1 MSQEYIKQVTVTGDL
16 SSLARNVTDMPAWCE
31 EVAKEI
37 WEQKPELGV
46 LHVQVSGVAAA
57 AAGAAKLGL
66 HIAEDPYAF
75 AEDILRRIARHPK
88 ITEHFEGSRAFFDT
102 NITGLGSL
110 FLFRNVDTVNYF
122 DRFSNTGY
130 IPVRRGDAHVIGRDE
145 ADGYIGQPFERE
157 QSNHS
162 MGERVRDFF
171 RHDGSR
177 DLDNQRSGWLL
188 ARFRFHGKEM
198 TFINLNL
205 HSVPFEDVNEIVS
218 QPNVTKAAAKRQR
231 QIDALLHELDSEG
244 LRDDAIIVAG
254 AFNAQLHETRLL
266 NDLSSTQRT
275 SVHSRTD
282 ERGNVDQIE
291 QTDRHGQ
298 KTVTVEEHR
307 FDLHSIHDW
316 FFRLGRGQMVK
327 KYNGELAQV
336 AFQGRLLEE
345 SVFFQPSRHYGI
357 NKSNGKEEFLRHLC
371 PAWGDRVLYNE
382 RMSDLFRHD
391 SFCASGLYYGIVGEN
406 RPIGEWLLGG
416 TLRARRHAHA
426 AKASKRRDDHADLIL
441 RLKVLFELKT
451 PESWRESLAANI
463 TSLTARCQQWEAP
476 RWMPFRAVNW
486 IINTYWARLP
496 VERNPN
502 ILAAHDTEKIPPNS
516 AKGSLLA
523 APSRRTAAHAAALC
537 LQCAARLVRLCLRVI
552 DQHCTTSEYSVC
564 AMRRLANCMRYGVM
578 ERFPSP
584 LVSTIIDHEHALPYI
599 FEGIRCAVGRL
610 HRSLS
615 YLLSDVLEAA
625 SPEDRVTL
633 VTRHYTQLRQAFHLM
648 NGRDL
653 VSFMAY
659 PEFAGIVVTTPS
671 LLRLIYLRARH
682 DCRVHEDDC
691 WRKFEYDD
699 YCQTA
704 TLVMDSALS
713 DDKRLQEIL
722 GYGYLSVAGHF
733 ASGRFDMDSRRTETF
748 RRILS
753 AHPEWRRRFKQMTC
767 HGVEGNLTADLGR
780 TIPDKKLRPGIYYI
794 WEEGYY

>member
-1 MSQEYIKQVTVTGDL
+1 
-16 SSLARNVTDMPAWCE
+16 P
-31 EVAKEI
+31 
-37 WEQKPELGV
+37 
-46 LHVQVSGVAAA
+46 
-57 AAGAAKLGL
+57 
-66 HIAEDPYAF
+66 
-75 AEDILRRIARHPK
+75 DI
-88 ITEHFEGSRAFFDT
+88 E
-102 NITGLGSL
+102 
-110 FLFRNVDTVNYF
+110 
-122 DRFSNTGY
+122 
-130 IPVRRGDAHVIGRDE
+130 
-145 ADGYIGQPFERE
+145 
-157 QSNHS
+157 
-162 MGERVRDFF
+162 
-171 RHDGSR
+171 
-177 DLDNQRSGWLL
+177 W
-188 ARFRFHGKEM
+188 
-198 TFINLNL
+198 
-205 HSVPFEDVNEIVS
+205 
-218 QPNVTKAAAKRQR
+218 
-231 QIDALLHELDSEG
+231 
-244 LRDDAIIVAG
+244 
-254 AFNAQLHETRLL
+254 
-266 NDLSSTQRT
+266 STA
-275 SVHSRTD
+275 V
-282 ERGNVDQIE
+282 
-291 QTDRHGQ
+291 
-298 KTVTVEEHR
+298 
-307 FDLHSIHDW
+307 
-316 FFRLGRGQMVK
+316 M
-327 KYNGELAQV
+327 
-336 AFQGRLLEE
+336 
-345 SVFFQPSRHYGI
+345 
-357 NKSNGKEEFLRHLC
+357 
-371 PAWGDRVLYNE
+371 
-382 RMSDLFRHD
+382 
-391 SFCASGLYYGIVGEN
+391 
-406 RPIGEWLLGG
+406 RPIYHSEPQWLLGG

-496 VERNPN
+496 VERNP
-502 ILAAHDTEKIPPNS
+502 KVRY
-516 AKGSLLA
+516 SLLRLGA
-523 APSRRTAAHAAALC
+523 RLLTRPPFAYSGLMKDSVAINGMLDVLEQKTLSMKERERAFGLLHEILIWNDEEA
-537 LQCAARLVRLCLRVI
+537 QCAARLVRLCLRVI